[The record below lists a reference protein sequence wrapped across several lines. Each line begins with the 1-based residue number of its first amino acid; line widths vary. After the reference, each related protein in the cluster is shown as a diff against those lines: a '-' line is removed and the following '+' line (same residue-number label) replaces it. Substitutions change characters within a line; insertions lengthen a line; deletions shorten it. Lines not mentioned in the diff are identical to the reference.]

1 MKKIILILGII
12 LSAMVLAQAVQKTY
26 RLVVNGKATAAQ
38 AIVVGGK
45 TYVSLDALKT
55 AGVGASLSGT
65 TLSLTLP
72 GVPVAQGGANQNAAV
87 EGCLNEWLFNGL
99 WRFRV
104 LKVEPRSGEP
114 RGWQATVELRNGSKA
129 DGIALAGTGWGGMQ
143 LILNNG
149 NPVGAVSDA
158 VDLRDMVLLQGAQKT
173 VSLDFYSEET
183 SKTPSKLFLLLDPK
197 GLAGTTLRYSV
208 KDPSFRV
215 RLDCRK

>member
-1 MKKIILILGII
+1 MQRILMALF
-12 LSAMVLAQAVQKTY
+12 LLFTTLVLAQAVQKTY
-26 RLVVNGKATAAQ
+26 RLLINGKAVSGQ
-38 AIVVGGK
+38 AVLVGGK
-45 TYVSLDALKT
+45 TYVSLEALKA
-55 AGVGASLSGT
+55 AGVQASLSGT

-72 GVPVAQGGANQNAAV
+72 STPVAQGGSNQNAAV

-104 LKVEPRSGEP
+104 LKVEPRNTEP

-143 LILNNG
+143 LILNDG

-158 VDLRDMVLLQGAQKT
+158 VDLRDMALLQGAQKT
-173 VSLDFYSEET
+173 VTLDFYSDET

-197 GLAGTTLRYSV
+197 GLTGTTLRYSV